1 MQTVM
6 TPDQVK
12 VIKYVPKTKLDAIR
26 DVYVVG
32 GAYFIHLC
40 DGYLA
45 TRSKY
50 LKLQDAL
57 THQVIISSN
66 TRDLRRQIA
75 GIVKIGA

>member
-1 MQTVM
+1 MFTVM

-12 VIKYVPKTKLDAIR
+12 VIKYIPKSKLDAIQ
-26 DVYVVG
+26 DVYIAG
-32 GAYFIHLC
+32 GAYFIHLRK
-40 DGYLA
+40 GYLA

-50 LKLQDAL
+50 LKLQDVL

-66 TRDLRRQIA
+66 TKDLRRQIA